1 MQKIEVIDEYIGE
14 ILGLLDTTLLLFSKL
29 KKENSEYNQY
39 SIEISRFL
47 LKLWD
52 LRENLYNKN
61 PQMRQFA
68 LHKESME
75 NQQRVDELLQFEDL
89 IYNAYDKQDFQV
101 AYQIALQLLNKAQY
115 GFFKQKAEAHLFCCQ
130 REINQITD
138 RSLYKRNIE
147 IEELEELYQSALNAE
162 NKQDFLLA
170 KTLYEELTRIS
181 TFSQY
186 ELKGQA
192 GMYRCSQNKFQAA

>member
-1 MQKIEVIDEYIGE
+1 
-14 ILGLLDTTLLLFSKL
+14 
-29 KKENSEYNQY
+29 
-39 SIEISRFL
+39 
-47 LKLWD
+47 
-52 LRENLYNKN
+52 
-61 PQMRQFA
+61 MRQFA

-75 NQQRVDELLQFEDL
+75 NKQRVDELLQFEDL
-89 IYNAYDKQDFQV
+89 FYQAYYEKQDFQV
-101 AYQIALQLLNKAQY
+101 AYKIALQLLNKAQY
-115 GFFKQKAEAHLFCCQ
+115 GFFKQKAEAYLFCCQ
-130 REINQITD
+130 REINQIAD